1 MDISMHDE
9 QDDSCLPSTVP
20 SLNSLFLP
28 PGPRAP
34 SSLGSHQNSVP
45 HSRPPSSFSRPSS
58 SHSLHLHSTKPYA
71 HSPRPTPSNAR
82 TLAFP
87 FPLAQ
92 PRRSTPSSD
101 QSPYS
106 YSHSGLSQDNSEF
119 MNPYTQSSTVA
130 PHLNSYGATADSLS
144 QQHGDL
150 LRMGIEDLLWI
161 PSVARLF
168 LNYNNLK
175 DQCLDLSSTI
185 TAVTKTQTKMYDDVA
200 LLRLQLEE
208 ARWQVPP
215 PASGYYA
222 NMNCSKM
229 SPNCLDHRAAAAT
242 RFGNSSERPEQFPVA
257 ILWTFADAK
266 KDAAVGI
273 TLTNPNRPNLKQI
286 IRTPGGSVVDDSIYL
301 TLRSSAH
308 NVAATL
314 LSPLDTKRP
323 ELKGTMGRKLPGTKS
338 FYKSYFKDQWMA
350 ALEHLEELQPLLAL
364 CAEHWKAEAVLQN
377 WTRTAWTGGADL
389 GAAIEKDTAGTM
401 DPRAGA
407 DLTDNVD
414 DNIKFNGPID
424 ITFIKLNTLSG
435 ILAKR
440 YPSYTA
446 AIDLVKS
453 LDLDSTVGRSIIA
466 ESVELFIRGVELAD
480 PRLQEYEE
488 DDVGV
493 SWGHYQLRGW
503 REILPNWQ
511 AIGSP
516 ENARRLIAAV
526 LKTCRVARALCH
538 DLEMSERKI
547 GSQTISYLS
556 DNYLEQITEWLW
568 ELWKQ
573 AGGPLDKGKGKD
585 LASTQLTS
593 TSGSALSPSAT
604 QIETAAINREELAAA
619 LQSWDADK
627 LKTLQKDELARVIS
641 AYKLSS
647 SNVTRLT
654 KPKLVE
660 TLLPALKSGPSEEL
674 VLQLPRVRPPLFS
687 FIYLYFSLLFYL
699 WTTTFPFE
707 PYSLEAQPPPIIPIA
722 IDRIYFLLSLSPLD
736 YFPFSLGPLDS

>member
-1 MDISMHDE
+1 
-9 QDDSCLPSTVP
+9 
-20 SLNSLFLP
+20 
-28 PGPRAP
+28 
-34 SSLGSHQNSVP
+34 
-45 HSRPPSSFSRPSS
+45 
-58 SHSLHLHSTKPYA
+58 
-71 HSPRPTPSNAR
+71 
-82 TLAFP
+82 
-87 FPLAQ
+87 
-92 PRRSTPSSD
+92 
-101 QSPYS
+101 
-106 YSHSGLSQDNSEF
+106 
-119 MNPYTQSSTVA
+119 
-130 PHLNSYGATADSLS
+130 
-144 QQHGDL
+144 
-150 LRMGIEDLLWI
+150 
-161 PSVARLF
+161 
-168 LNYNNLK
+168 
-175 DQCLDLSSTI
+175 
-185 TAVTKTQTKMYDDVA
+185 
-200 LLRLQLEE
+200 
-208 ARWQVPP
+208 
-215 PASGYYA
+215 
-222 NMNCSKM
+222 M
-229 SPNCLDHRAAAAT
+229 SPNRLDHRAAAAT

-286 IRTPGGSVVDDSIYL
+286 IRTPGGSVADDSIYL

-308 NVAATL
+308 N
-314 LSPLDTKRP
+314 
-323 ELKGTMGRKLPGTKS
+323 
-338 FYKSYFKDQWMA
+338 SYFKDQWMA

-364 CAEHWKAEAVLQN
+364 CAEHWKAEAVLQSVLTSLHPKKGN
-377 WTRTAWTGGADL
+377 NSPLVDDLNESSEEEAGNGQLEAKRPCLSPSVSRSPKRSRGMSVTRPAAGSTSMLQLLNSPCPSNTGGADL

-424 ITFIKLNTLSG
+424 ITFIKVTPTTDNLQS

-573 AGGPLDKGKGKD
+573 AGGV
-585 LASTQLTS
+585 S
-593 TSGSALSPSAT
+593 
-604 QIETAAINREELAAA
+604 I
-619 LQSWDADK
+619 
-627 LKTLQKDELARVIS
+627 
-641 AYKLSS
+641 
-647 SNVTRLT
+647 
-654 KPKLVE
+654 
-660 TLLPALKSGPSEEL
+660 PA
-674 VLQLPRVRPPLFS
+674 
-687 FIYLYFSLLFYL
+687 
-699 WTTTFPFE
+699 
-707 PYSLEAQPPPIIPIA
+707 
-722 IDRIYFLLSLSPLD
+722 
-736 YFPFSLGPLDS
+736 

>member
-1 MDISMHDE
+1 M
-9 QDDSCLPSTVP
+9 PV
-20 SLNSLFLP
+20 P
-28 PGPRAP
+28 PGQPQAMQE
-34 SSLGSHQNSVP
+34 L
-45 HSRPPSSFSRPSS
+45 
-58 SHSLHLHSTKPYA
+58 SHSLFHLLNCVAQLPVRTKVLI
-71 HSPRPTPSNAR
+71 H
-82 TLAFP
+82 
-87 FPLAQ
+87 
-92 PRRSTPSSD
+92 
-101 QSPYS
+101 
-106 YSHSGLSQDNSEF
+106 
-119 MNPYTQSSTVA
+119 TVI
-130 PHLNSYGATADSLS
+130 
-144 QQHGDL
+144 HGDL

-229 SPNCLDHRAAAAT
+229 SPNRLDHRAAAAT
-242 RFGNSSERPEQFPVA
+242 RFGNSSEHPEQFPVA

-286 IRTPGGSVVDDSIYL
+286 IRTPGGSVADDSIYL

-323 ELKGTMGRKLPGTKS
+323 ELKGTMGRKSPGTKS

-364 CAEHWKAEAVLQN
+364 CAEHWKAEAVLQSVLTSLHPKKGN
-377 WTRTAWTGGADL
+377 NSPLVDDLNESSEEEAGNGQLEAKRPCLSPSVSRSPKRSRGMSVTRPAAGSTTGKSNRIKTFTPTVALKAKSTPRSKPTGVQQSLSASNPTRTPRPRPRTAVGTAGLHTSTTGLDATGLDTNSLGATTSGTTGLGTTGLGATGSDETGGADL

-401 DPRAGA
+401 DPHAGA

-424 ITFIKLNTLSG
+424 ITFIKVTPTTDNLQT
-435 ILAKR
+435 
-440 YPSYTA
+440 

-493 SWGHYQLRGW
+493 SWGHSQLRGW

-511 AIGSP
+511 AIGSL

-573 AGGPLDKGKGKD
+573 AGGYIQ
-585 LASTQLTS
+585 ASRQ
-593 TSGSALSPSAT
+593 G
-604 QIETAAINREELAAA
+604 QR
-619 LQSWDADK
+619 
-627 LKTLQKDELARVIS
+627 
-641 AYKLSS
+641 
-647 SNVTRLT
+647 
-654 KPKLVE
+654 
-660 TLLPALKSGPSEEL
+660 
-674 VLQLPRVRPPLFS
+674 
-687 FIYLYFSLLFYL
+687 
-699 WTTTFPFE
+699 
-707 PYSLEAQPPPIIPIA
+707 
-722 IDRIYFLLSLSPLD
+722 
-736 YFPFSLGPLDS
+736 